1 MLQPVIEPPGHDDV
15 EQLLRP
21 HEGRGWCVLHTR
33 ARHEK
38 KVDAACRQLEVPA
51 WLPLRISRT
60 VSGGKV
66 NTFHVPMFSGY
77 VFAALGP
84 GELSVLKRTNS
95 VAQRIETRDEAGLL
109 RDLLG
114 VRVVERAGLEVE
126 LSPTF
131 RRGQKVLVTGGP
143 LAGVTG
149 VVVRQK
155 NRRRL
160 QVSVEAIMQAV
171 LVDVV
176 AEDLAGV

>member
-1 MLQPVIEPPGHDDV
+1 LERRPEGYAPLQLP
-15 EQLLRP
+15 QLLLEGALLDKPVRGEPRIGP
-21 HEGRGWCVLHTR
+21 HAQVARLH
-33 ARHEK
+33 
-38 KVDAACRQLEVPA
+38 V
-51 WLPLRISRT
+51 
-60 VSGGKV
+60 
-66 NTFHVPMFSGY
+66 
-77 VFAALGP
+77 
-84 GELSVLKRTNS
+84 
-95 VAQRIETRDEAGLL
+95 
-109 RDLLG
+109 LLG

-171 LVDVV
+171 LVDVA
-176 AEDLAGV
+176 AEDLAPV